1 MNITE
6 SKQNLDADASGS
18 TVSSAASHP
27 GAKLREQREARN
39 LSLETVAR
47 QLHLTIQAV
56 RALEE
61 NDLDKL
67 PPPVYVRGFL
77 RSYARLVDMPEDEV
91 VGALPTQ
98 PSVPKPSD
106 LFIPAAS
113 STPSRYWR
121 WVPVVVALGAIG
133 GLVSLALPYIGQ
145 RVAEYR
151 QPEAESLPQI
161 ATDGAGA
168 PALVPLPLAPAP
180 AVESASVA
188 PSPAPAPA
196 PASAT
201 PQPSGES
208 SPLPP
213 AAQAVEAPPPPALP
227 EPPKTK
233 AEVQQASAPAPV
245 PAAAP
250 TEAPSP
256 PPPPNSLVLRFTG
269 ESWAS
274 VTDATGRRLLYEAGT
289 PGAIK
294 TVAGQLPLK
303 VTLGRPANVSLEFNG
318 QPFQHKYKDNGTPVR
333 LRIGEAAARQ

>member
-1 MNITE
+1 M
-6 SKQNLDADASGS
+6 
-18 TVSSAASHP
+18 
-27 GAKLREQREARN
+27 
-39 LSLETVAR
+39 AR

-91 VGALPTQ
+91 VGALPVQ
-98 PSVPKPSD
+98 PGAPKPSD

-113 STPSRYWR
+113 ATPSRYWR
-121 WVPVVVALGAIG
+121 WVPVALGLGAMG
-133 GLVSLALPYIGQ
+133 GLASLALPYIGQ
-145 RVAEYR
+145 QVAEHR
-151 QPEAESLPQI
+151 QPEPEILLQA

-180 AVESASVA
+180 TPEPTVVAS
-188 PSPAPAPA
+188 SPVPVPAA
-196 PASAT
+196 AT
-201 PQPSGES
+201 PQPSGGP

-213 AAQAVEAPPPPALP
+213 AAQAVESPPPAAA
-227 EPPKTK
+227 EPPRPD
-233 AEVQQASAPAPV
+233 VQQAPAPIPA

-250 TEAPSP
+250 LEAPVP
-256 PPPPNSLVLRFTG
+256 PPPPDSLVLRFTG

-289 PGAIK
+289 PGATK
-294 TVAGQLPLK
+294 TVSGRLPLK

-333 LRIGEAAARQ
+333 LRIGDAAAGLPPGR

>member
-1 MNITE
+1 MNIAE
-6 SKQNLDADASGS
+6 SKQNPDADASGS
-18 TVSSAASHP
+18 TAPGAASHP

-47 QLHLTIQAV
+47 QLHLTVQAV

-91 VGALPTQ
+91 VGALPVQ
-98 PSVPKPSD
+98 PGAPKPSD
-106 LFIPAAS
+106 LFIPAVAA
-113 STPSRYWR
+113 TPSRYWR
-121 WVPVVVALGAIG
+121 WVPVVLALGAIG
-133 GLVSLALPYIGQ
+133 GLASLALPYIGRQ
-145 RVAEYR
+145 VAEHR
-151 QPEAESLPQI
+151 QSEPEIFPQAETV
-161 ATDGAGA
+161 AAGA

-180 AVESASVA
+180 EPASVA
-188 PSPAPAPA
+188 PSPIPVA
-196 PASAT
+196 ASAT
-201 PQPSGES
+201 PPQPSGEP

-213 AAQAVEAPPPPALP
+213 AAQAVEAPPPAAA
-227 EPPKTK
+227 EPPRPDV
-233 AEVQQASAPAPV
+233 EQAPAPAPP

-250 TEAPSP
+250 AEAPV

-274 VTDATGRRLLYEAGT
+274 VTDATGRRLLYEAGM

-294 TVAGQLPLK
+294 TVSGRLPLK

-333 LRIGEAAARQ
+333 LRIGDAAAGLPPSR

>member
-6 SKQNLDADASGS
+6 SKQNLDADASAS
-18 TVSSAASHP
+18 TASSAAPHP
-27 GAKLREQREARN
+27 GARLREQREARN

-196 PASAT
+196 SAI

-213 AAQAVEAPPPPALP
+213 AAQAVEAPPPAAS
-227 EPPKTK
+227 EPPRPN
-233 AEVQQASAPAPV
+233 VQQASAPA
-245 PAAAP
+245 AAP
-250 TEAPSP
+250 MEAPSP

-274 VTDATGRRLLYEAGT
+274 VTDATGRRLLYEAGM